1 MTLLEIQLTIQQIFQ
16 LLGKPLE
23 MSLEQYNNYLRMA
36 QDELFKEFAHG
47 YMSDNGAEVDM
58 RTEMFLAPFKHN
70 DKEATGGWGSL
81 FSVSGILYTLNASTY
96 CVLSAFVANDTL
108 TYPTKVIRI
117 DLLSVNELAERLQNA
132 ITYPSSEYP
141 IGVFDRSTMKLLY
154 LPTQDPMPYHVDI
167 VSLYKP
173 TTPALVET
181 ITNGVR
187 TQSASSTALQIDSM
201 FHVDVIRKILQY
213 LGVSIG
219 NEFIATVAQQQQN
232 LEK

>member
-47 YMSDNGAEVDM
+47 YMSGNGMEVDARV
-58 RTEMFLAPFKHN
+58 RTAMNPFIHIEHPSTSQGTYYGMACSQAQYSVN
-70 DKEATGGWGSL
+70 IYEILDVYLVDGSQSIPNL
-81 FSVSGILYTLNASTY
+81 VTP
-96 CVLSAFVANDTL
+96 V
-108 TYPTKVIRI
+108 
-117 DLLSVNELAERLQNA
+117 DLLATNEFSERMHNA
-132 ITYPSSEYP
+132 ITYPSVQYP
-141 IGVFDRSTMKLLY
+141 VGVWDKDTGRLMLFPYQNNAGGLRITCLY
-154 LPTQDPMPYHVDI
+154 R
-167 VSLYKP
+167 P
-173 TTPALVET
+173 TTPVLVET
-181 ITNGVR
+181 ITDGVR
-187 TQSASSTALQIDSM
+187 TQSGSSVALQLDSM
-201 FHVDVIRKILQY
+201 FHTDVIRKILQY

>member
-47 YMSDNGAEVDM
+47 YMSGNGAEVDM
-58 RTEMFLAPFKHN
+58 RVRSAINPFVHEDN
-70 DKEATGGWGSL
+70 IAGTPGTLYGITASQFQHSASVFEILDMYFVNGTLGFPNAT
-81 FSVSGILYTLNASTY
+81 
-96 CVLSAFVANDTL
+96 
-108 TYPTKVIRI
+108 TKV
-117 DLLSVNELAERLQNA
+117 DLLSNNEVGDRLQNA
-132 ITYPSSEYP
+132 ITYPSTQYP
-141 IGVFDRSTMKLLY
+141 IAVWDQVTLRILVLPYIHNAGGIRLKCLY
-154 LPTQDPMPYHVDI
+154 R
-167 VSLYKP
+167 P
-173 TTPALVET
+173 TTPVLVET
-181 ITNGVR
+181 ITNSVR
-187 TQSASSTALQIDSM
+187 TQDASSVALQLDAM
-201 FHVDVIRKILQY
+201 FHTDVIRKILQY

>member
-47 YMSDNGAEVDM
+47 YMSGNGAEVNARV
-58 RTEMFLAPFKHN
+58 RTALNPFIYIEVIN
-70 DKEATGGWGSL
+70 TIQGSYYGL
-81 FSVSGILYTLNASTY
+81 TCSQAQYSVNVYEILDVYLVDGTQSILNIVTPVDLLTTNEFSV
-96 CVLSAFVANDTL
+96 
-108 TYPTKVIRI
+108 RMH
-117 DLLSVNELAERLQNA
+117 NA
-132 ITYPSSEYP
+132 ITYPSTQYP
-141 IGVFDRSTMKLLY
+141 IGVWDKDNRRLMLFPFIPNAGGLRITCLY
-154 LPTQDPMPYHVDI
+154 R
-167 VSLYKP
+167 P
-173 TTPALVET
+173 TTPVLVET
-181 ITNGVR
+181 ITDGVR
-187 TQSASSTALQIDSM
+187 TQSGSSVALQLDSM
-201 FHVDVIRKILQY
+201 FHTDVIRKILQY

>member
-47 YMSDNGAEVDM
+47 YMSGNGAVVDS
-58 RTEMFLAPFKHN
+58 RVESAIGPFRDN
-70 DKEATGGWGSL
+70 SFVAGT
-81 FSVSGILYTLNASTY
+81 ASTY
-96 CVLSAFVANDTL
+96 GGMDAYSYVIHADIYIILSAFLVYNTVAHPNKIKHVDIIL
-108 TYPTKVIRI
+108 
-117 DLLSVNELAERLQNA
+117 DNEFSERFSNA
-132 ITYPSSEYP
+132 ITYPQTDYP
-141 IGVFDRSTMKLLY
+141 IGVYDKSDARLY
-154 LPTQDPMPYHVDI
+154 IWPFTATAP
-167 VSLYKP
+167 SLNMIYLKRP
-173 TTPALVET
+173 TTPILIET
-181 ITNGVR
+181 ITDGVR
-187 TQSASSTALQIDSM
+187 TQHSSSTALQLDAM